1 MCVGRHG
8 PRDLCGSRLKRGK
21 SKENKKETTS
31 KGTRDI
37 VSVVVVS
44 TKEPKRESDK
54 KVKVEL
60 TSGRDFFQ
68 HNLPRGTVWR
78 EDGRSRPW
86 EWPKWRVGVICLL
99 RSCLWA

>member
-8 PRDLCGSRLKRGK
+8 PRGLCGSRLKRGK

-60 TSGRDFFQ
+60 TPVVVIFSSTTSRGGLFGAKMVDRGRGNGQSG
-68 HNLPRGTVWR
+68 
-78 EDGRSRPW
+78 E
-86 EWPKWRVGVICLL
+86 
-99 RSCLWA
+99 